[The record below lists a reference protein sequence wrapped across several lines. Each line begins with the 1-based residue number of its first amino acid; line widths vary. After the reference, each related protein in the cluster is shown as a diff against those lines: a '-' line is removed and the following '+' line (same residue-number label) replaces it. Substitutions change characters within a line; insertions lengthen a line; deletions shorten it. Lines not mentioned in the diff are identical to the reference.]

1 MTQDEL
7 IEILIEVGKPL
18 TRGEIARETSD
29 ENRAVI
35 GRRAEAMVESGV
47 LTRIEDTYRNRPAYR
62 YWPTVRN
69 PWQPR
74 HFPPRENGKHGR
86 ISIYC
91 HACQRRHMLRRVHG
105 RYVQHCQSVEWRVFT
120 EDELR

>member
-1 MTQDEL
+1 MDTSSAPNGLQKTLKSLARPVTLLEL
-7 IEILIEVGKPL
+7 ATRQQRSKGAIRHEIDRLVADGQVICDTSQRAYTYQIKPDYS
-18 TRGEIARETSD
+18 R
-29 ENRAVI
+29 
-35 GRRAEAMVESGV
+35 
-47 LTRIEDTYRNRPAYR
+47 
-62 YWPTVRN
+62 
-69 PWQPR
+69 WQPR

-91 HACQRRHMLRRVHG
+91 HTCQRRHMLRRVHG